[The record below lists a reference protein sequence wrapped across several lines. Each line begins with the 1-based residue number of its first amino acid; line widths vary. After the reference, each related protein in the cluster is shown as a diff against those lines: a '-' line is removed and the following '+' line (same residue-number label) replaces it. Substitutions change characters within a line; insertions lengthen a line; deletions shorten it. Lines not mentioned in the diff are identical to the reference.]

1 VLASK
6 EEGEMS
12 AQCYRVLALDGGGIR
27 GLIAGTVLEEIETK
41 MQRPIADMFDLV
53 AGTSTGGILALG
65 LVKPAAGGKPEFT
78 AKDMCDLYLNEGTTI
93 FHHSLFQD
101 VKTLH
106 GVTDARYPSEPIERI
121 LGQHFGNTMLSE
133 ALKDVV
139 IPSYDLCAPAP
150 YFFKREYAQDPQHN
164 WDVDMAR
171 VARATSAA
179 PTYFDPAILPSDD
192 GGPDH
197 ALVDG
202 GTFANNPTLSA
213 YVDALRLKGN
223 IPRVLVVSIGT
234 GRPPQTPG
242 SGPIPINASHVRD
255 FGLMKWA
262 RPILEV
268 VLDGVPKAVEYQMGV
283 MQAAIPAAL
292 TYYRLQSDLPTAS
305 HALDDASAENTE
317 RLVADAK
324 ALIAE
329 KESTLQDIYRELA

>member
-1 VLASK
+1 MS
-6 EEGEMS
+6 EE
-12 AQCYRVLALDGGGIR
+12 CYRVLALDGGGIR
-27 GLIAGTVLEEIETK
+27 GLIAGTVLDEIETR
-41 MQRPIADMFDLV
+41 MQRPISDMFDLI

-65 LVKPAAGGKPEFT
+65 LAKPGAGGKPQFT
-78 AKDMCDLYLNEGTTI
+78 AQDMCDLYLNEGTTI

-106 GVTDARYPSEPIERI
+106 GVTDARYPAEPIERI
-121 LGQHFGNTMLSE
+121 LGQHFSNTMLSE
-133 ALKDVV
+133 ALKDIV
-139 IPSYDLCAPAP
+139 IPSYDLSAPAP
-150 YFFKREYAQDPQHN
+150 YFFKREYAQDQQHN
-164 WDVDMAR
+164 WDVEMAR
-171 VARATSAA
+171 AARATSAA

-213 YVDALRLKGN
+213 YVDALRLKKD

-242 SGPIPINASHVRD
+242 SGPIPISANHVRD

-268 VLDGVPKAVEYQMGV
+268 VLDGVPKAVEYQMRV
-283 MQAAIPAAL
+283 MQAATPAVL

-305 HALDDASAENTE
+305 HALDDASPENTKK
-317 RLVADAK
+317 LVADAK
-324 ALIAE
+324 KLIAD
-329 KESTLQDIYRELA
+329 SQPMLRDIYRELG